1 MMSDVVRKI
10 KNRMKVNERLV
21 AKIEGYIERVDEHE
35 RQNPDIFQDTDN
47 IWINRMDIEVHNKEI
62 NMIYREQDW
71 LTQMLR
77 EEKYSE

>member
-1 MMSDVVRKI
+1 MSDVVRKI

-21 AKIEGYIERVDEHE
+21 AKIEGYLERVDEHE